1 MKGYQRGHEYGSIEA
16 SGANEMSDEQRLET
30 LPAPEQVIEAYLLR
44 REEAV
49 RLAGGDEIEAARR
62 ARAVLTDFMH
72 RYPHAADA
80 LAEFAATDSVIENSP
95 DTESQTEGERL
106 AEEESIIRRG
116 METAARLLAA
126 RHTLVALEETA
137 PLTGLRK
144 EAEARGLTI
153 QALASAT
160 RLTVPLL
167 VKLDR
172 RLIRFASIPRQ
183 AIERIGT
190 ALERSFDTVA
200 AYLQGDLQF
209 ASQASFRADA
219 APQMPDQQDFFDAV
233 ETDLTMSETQKDEW
247 RKIKSAD

>member
-1 MKGYQRGHEYGSIEA
+1 
-16 SGANEMSDEQRLET
+16 MSDDQQVGT
-30 LPAPEQVIEAYLLR
+30 LPTPEQVIEAYLLR
-44 REEAV
+44 CE
-49 RLAGGDEIEAARR
+49 EAARAAGDAVGA
-62 ARAVLTDFMH
+62 ARAVRVVLAEFMR

-80 LAEFAATDSVIENSP
+80 LADFAATASIIENSP
-95 DTESQTEGERL
+95 DTESKTEGASL
-106 AEEESIIRRG
+106 AEEETIVRRG
-116 METAARLLAA
+116 METAARLLAG
-126 RHTLVALEETA
+126 RPALLTPEEIA

-144 EAEARGLTI
+144 EAEAHGLTI

-183 AIERIGT
+183 AIERIGKE
-190 ALERSFDTVA
+190 LGRSFDVVA
-200 AYLQGDLQF
+200 TYLQGGSQF

-233 ETDLTMSETQKDEW
+233 ETDLMMSETQKDEW
-247 RKIKSAD
+247 RKIKSTD